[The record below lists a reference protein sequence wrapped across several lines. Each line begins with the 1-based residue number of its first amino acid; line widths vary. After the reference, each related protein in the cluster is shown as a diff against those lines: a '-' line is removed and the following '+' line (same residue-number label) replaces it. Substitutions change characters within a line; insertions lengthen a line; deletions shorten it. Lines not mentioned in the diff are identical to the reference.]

1 MCLYGCVCLFVCF
14 SSISPYIYM
23 CACLCVWVCVSVEA
37 HVHRLLCICPAK
49 QPAGSGQRGERVL
62 RKRRRGR
69 RRGGEWGGGE
79 RTCVSACVQ
88 GLGFVEGGGKSE
100 KPRLK
105 FDMFVLSPLVP
116 HTCPHG
122 ARRRKAGWCMC
133 VRVCWCLCAC
143 QTQQH
148 KLKEGGKK
156 WAKTDQDKQINRWIE
171 IDRLTARWGKIRER
185 RGHRVREKK
194 TVGDEF
200 RKIILAHRCAHTPP
214 RTHNSSAD
222 WLTETDRHAYR
233 LKKGWAERE
242 WQRERERQRET
253 QWSTARYKLK
263 QTAKRQTKRKTDRW
277 TERQSLALFVRSRP
291 WLLC

>member
-1 MCLYGCVCLFVCF
+1 MYVCSCVLMF
-14 SSISPYIYM
+14 M
-23 CACLCVWVCVSVEA
+23 CVSNTA
-37 HVHRLLCICPAK
+37 TQA
-49 QPAGSGQRGERVL
+49 Q
-62 RKRRRGR
+62 
-69 RRGGEWGGGE
+69 RGGE
-79 RTCVSACVQ
+79 
-88 GLGFVEGGGKSE
+88 
-100 KPRLK
+100 
-105 FDMFVLSPLVP
+105 
-116 HTCPHG
+116 
-122 ARRRKAGWCMC
+122 
-133 VRVCWCLCAC
+133 
-143 QTQQH
+143 
-148 KLKEGGKK
+148 K
-156 WAKTDQDKQINRWIE
+156 WAKTDQDKQINRQIE
-171 IDRLTARWGKIRER
+171 IDRLTARRGKIRER

-291 WLLC
+291 RLLR